1 MPSRRMMK
9 KLAEARK
16 AAALAQEIANSKVVG
31 AQWVFPQRPNAHLV
45 GVPAPARSY
54 TNVSFAATSENE
66 PWQEVMS
73 KTARRNVTKNERQ
86 RKWLEVG
93 YEDNHA
99 NDELWYKHCVRHDW
113 EEEERKRQEAKRRER
128 ERQRSGVDEE
138 EHEPTRFRRTL
149 A

>member
-31 AQWVFPQRPNAHLV
+31 AQWVFPQRPNAPLV
-45 GVPAPARSY
+45 GLPKPAYSY
-54 TNVSFAATSENE
+54 TNVSFAAISENE

-73 KTARRNVTKNERQ
+73 RTARRNVAKNDRQ

-93 YEDNHA
+93 YESNQA
-99 NDELWYKHCVRHDW
+99 NDELWRKHCIRHDW
-113 EEEERKRQEAKRRER
+113 EEEERKRLEAKRRAKENAGT
-128 ERQRSGVDEE
+128 EDADHTPE
-138 EHEPTRFRRTL
+138 RFRRTH